1 MPTVLPPAAPAPLT
15 RAAALRAA
23 LLADRPGTLTRL
35 YRRTF
40 PMVARLVQRQ
50 GGSAQDAQDVFQDA
64 LIVLYE
70 KAVAD
75 TLTLT
80 AAPSTFLVAVSRNLW
95 RRELQR
101 RHQHPQQ
108 ELSPAQADELPDDE
122 AAAPAEA
129 AASVLDYL
137 AQLGERC
144 RSILI
149 GFYYHRQ
156 PLEQIA
162 ADHQYGSI
170 RSATVQK
177 FKCLERLRAA
187 VRTARHATADLLSR

>member
-1 MPTVLPPAAPAPLT
+1 MTTDLPLPTD
-15 RAAALRAA
+15 RAAQLRAE

-40 PMVARLVQRQ
+40 PMVERHVRRQ

-64 LIVLYE
+64 LLVLYE
-70 KAVAD
+70 KAVAG

-80 AAPSTFLVAVSRNLW
+80 AAPSTLLVAISRNLW
-95 RRELQR
+95 RREWQR
-101 RHQHPQQ
+101 RQQHPHA
-108 ELSPAQADELPDDE
+108 ELSPAQADALPDPD
-122 AAAPAEA
+122 APEPE
-129 AASVLDYL
+129 AASVLEQL
-137 AQLGERC
+137 ARLGERC
-144 RSILI
+144 QNILLS
-149 GFYYHRQ
+149 FYYHRQ

-162 ADHQYGSI
+162 AAHRYGSV

-187 VRTARHATADLLSR
+187 VRTAWADTADLLTR

>member
-1 MPTVLPPAAPAPLT
+1 MSTTPPLPASTNCAT
-15 RAAALRAA
+15 SLRAE
-23 LLADRPGTLTRL
+23 LLTDRAGTLTRL
-35 YRRTF
+35 YRRAF
-40 PMVARLVQRQ
+40 PMVERLVRRQ

-70 KAVAD
+70 KAVAE

-80 AAPSTFLVAVSRNLW
+80 AAPSTYLVAVSRNLW

-101 RHQHPQQ
+101 RGQLPFA
-108 ELSPAQADELPDDE
+108 ELTEAHLDELPGE
-122 AAAPAEA
+122 EAAPAAEA
-129 AASVLDYL
+129 APSVLDYV

-144 RSILI
+144 RRLLI

-156 PLEQIA
+156 PLEQLA
-162 ADHQYGSI
+162 AAHRYGSV

-177 FKCLERLRAA
+177 FKCLERLRTA
-187 VRTARHATADLLSR
+187 VRTAWADTADLLSR